1 MYECPGSQVCGSPY
15 EFGMEELAREEVK
28 RVQYNYGI
36 TTFDNIAVSMLTV
49 FQVITMDGW
58 TAILYNMMDST
69 NVVISIVYFCSLILL
84 GSFFLLNLILAV
96 VQESYVNIQS
106 EELVKDFQQNMKIV
120 NSIIEQLYI
129 DAAEFVTQ
137 EGDEEEDYD
146 EEENSVE
153 SEQLG
158 ANIEAQNKQEVADK
172 FMSIYQEKLNL
183 NSSASKLV

>member
-1 MYECPGSQVCGSPY
+1 MNR
-15 EFGMEELAREEVK
+15 AN
-28 RVQYNYGI
+28 YNYGI

-69 NVVISIVYFCSLILL
+69 NVLISIVYFCALILL

-106 EELVKDFQQNMKIV
+106 QELVKDFQQNMKIV
-120 NSIIEQLYI
+120 NSIIEQLYS
-129 DAAEFVTQ
+129 DASEFVTQ
-137 EGDEEEDYD
+137 EGDEDEEPD

-158 ANIEAQNKQEVADK
+158 NNIEPANKEDVASK
-172 FMSIYQEKLNL
+172 FMNIYQEKLDQ
-183 NSSASKLV
+183 NSSSNKLAQNEDGYLKQQKTL

>member
-1 MYECPGSQVCGSPY
+1 MNR
-15 EFGMEELAREEVK
+15 AN
-28 RVQYNYGI
+28 YNYGI

-69 NVVISIVYFCSLILL
+69 NVLISIVYFCSLILL

-106 EELVKDFQQNMKIV
+106 QELVKDFQQNMKIV
-120 NSIIEQLYI
+120 NSIIEQLYS
-129 DAAEFVTQ
+129 DASEFVTQ
-137 EGDEEEDYD
+137 EGDEDEEPD

-158 ANIEAQNKQEVADK
+158 NNIEPANKEDVASK
-172 FMSIYQEKLNL
+172 FMSIYQEKLDQ
-183 NSSASKLV
+183 NSSSNKLAQNEDDYLKQQRTR